1 MNVPRTISAPDMRSI
16 NRSAVLEIIR
26 VEGPISRNAIAK
38 RLDVS
43 LPTVMRVV
51 DDLIKENLIRP
62 QGTTEW
68 TGGRRRALL
77 EFNPEQHVVIGI
89 DLGGTKMFG
98 AIADL
103 AGAILEEVDV
113 SRIGTSGEESF
124 ERLMELI
131 DTLLAS
137 PKIHG
142 RNVRGIGVGVPGIT
156 RHEAGIVNWAYAL
169 KWRDYPLKAK
179 LAKRY
184 DLPILVDNDVNLA
197 VLGELWFGAGQ
208 KATNMILITVGTGIG
223 AGIIINGALYRGSH
237 EAAGEIGNMLPGLDY
252 LGKHYKEFGALETLA
267 SATGIVER
275 ARRSV
280 ANQFDP
286 DELKYLR
293 TEDVFNAARSGQ
305 DWAKAVI
312 DDTVDYLAIAIANLS
327 VSFDPDIIVLGGGV
341 ARSADLLIEPI
352 MQRLDGAL
360 PTLPRLVV
368 SPLQRRAVVMGAIT
382 FVLHN
387 TSDFFVVHKLS

>member
-62 QGTTEW
+62 QGITEW

-89 DLGGTKMFG
+89 DLGGTNMFG

-103 AGAILEEVDV
+103 AGDILEEVDV
-113 SRIGTSGEESF
+113 SRHGTAGEESF
-124 ERLMELI
+124 HRLTLLI

-142 RNVRGIGVGVPGIT
+142 RKVRGIGVGVPGIT
-156 RHEAGIVNWAYAL
+156 RHEEGIVTWAFAL
-169 KWRDYPLKAK
+169 KWRDYPLKTK

-237 EAAGEIGNMLPGLDY
+237 EAAGEIGNVLPGLNY

-267 SATGIVER
+267 SGTGIVER
-275 ARRSV
+275 ARRAA

-286 DELKYLR
+286 DELKRLR
-293 TEDVFNAARSGQ
+293 AEDVFSAARSGQ
-305 DWAKAVI
+305 DWAKAVV
-312 DDTVDYLAIAIANLS
+312 DETVDYLAIAIANLS

-341 ARSADLLIEPI
+341 ARSADLLVEPI
-352 MQRLDGAL
+352 LQRLEGAL
-360 PTLPRLVV
+360 PTLPHLAV